1 MGDLVGTGER
11 RVSEEW
17 ETSGELRDTGSPLV
31 AKTIRFVTP
40 GRVFGPISA
49 RLTLAE
55 GETSH
60 LGPSPVVAFP
70 TTT

>member
-17 ETSGELRDTGSPLV
+17 GTLWELRDTGSPLV
-31 AKTIRFVTP
+31 AKTVRFVTP

-60 LGPSPVVAFP
+60 LGPSPGVAFS
-70 TTT
+70 TKT